1 VSVVAVAITGSTPTR
16 SIVREI
22 RQRTALMPLNK
33 LLDDPELNALV
44 AKVEAA
50 YGADEIPRAIERAY
64 GAIVREQR
72 AQIKTGA
79 LPDADSLPVMR
90 GAFRRELE
98 ALLRAH

>member
-1 VSVVAVAITGSTPTR
+1 
-16 SIVREI
+16 
-22 RQRTALMPLNK
+22 MPLNK

-90 GAFRRELE
+90 AAFRRELE